1 MNTND
6 DQSTMAIS
14 PDVDRLQRRLLIS
27 KRWLD
32 AVPKVRP
39 DPCLIRRAR
48 DNEGGLETCPLKGET
63 IIGRHGDGMFRYPSE
78 MESMSRQ
85 HFRILVATD
94 GRCFAYV
101 CENAKNGLHINGREV
116 TSRRLI
122 HGDQIYAGGEEFVFA
137 EQTYSVLPE

>member
-1 MNTND
+1 MSADNQT
-6 DQSTMAIS
+6 TLPIS
-14 PDVDRLQRRLLIS
+14 PELDCLQRRLLIS

-32 AVPKVRP
+32 AAPPVRP
-39 DPCLIRRAR
+39 QPSLIRRTR
-48 DNEGGLETCPLKGET
+48 EGAGELEACPLQGEM
-63 IIGRHGDGMFRYPSE
+63 IIGRHGDGPFRYPSE

-85 HFRILVATD
+85 HFRILVAAD
-94 GRCFAYV
+94 GRCFAHV

>member
-1 MNTND
+1 MSADNQT
-6 DQSTMAIS
+6 TLPIS
-14 PDVDRLQRRLLIS
+14 PELDRLQRRLLIS
-27 KRWLD
+27 RRWLD
-32 AVPKVRP
+32 AAPPVRSE
-39 DPCLIRRAR
+39 PCLIRRAR
-48 DNEGGLETCPLKGET
+48 DNNDNLETCPLKGET
-63 IIGRHGDGMFRYPSE
+63 IIGRHGDGPFRYPSE

-94 GRCFAYV
+94 GRCFAHV